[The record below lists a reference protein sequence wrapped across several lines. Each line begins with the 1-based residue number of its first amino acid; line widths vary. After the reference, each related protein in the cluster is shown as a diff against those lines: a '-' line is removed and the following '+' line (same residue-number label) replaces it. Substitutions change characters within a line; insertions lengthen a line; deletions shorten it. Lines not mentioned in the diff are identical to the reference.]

1 MRGGTQKIHLV
12 KLSARKTVMPDGLAR
27 GMNID
32 KFVFIKTTKEQ
43 NHIMKTIL
51 LIGSLSFLAVLVAG
65 CSKSSPTS
73 SNGSGTFQVNMIDS
87 PGAFDAVNIV
97 VDSVQAHIA
106 SSDTTSGWV
115 TLNSTGGTYDLLQL
129 VNGVSAV
136 IGKAAV
142 PAGTYSQVRLFIGSG
157 SDVVI
162 GGVSYPLTIPSGVQS
177 GLKLNVD
184 ATIQSN
190 ITYILTLDFNVNQS
204 IVVTGNP
211 LSGQFILKP
220 VIRVVTTA
228 SNGAIAGIVL
238 PDSSRPSITAF
249 SSSDTVS
256 TVADTS
262 GKFTVGYLPSGSYS
276 LSIVPADTTLNDTMI
291 TNVSVTNGQTTNVGT
306 VTLTNK

>member
-1 MRGGTQKIHLV
+1 MKI
-12 KLSARKTVMPDGLAR
+12 
-27 GMNID
+27 
-32 KFVFIKTTKEQ
+32 
-43 NHIMKTIL
+43 IL

-73 SNGSGTFQVNMIDS
+73 PGGSGTFQVNMIDS

-97 VDSVQAHIA
+97 VDSVQAHIT
-106 SSDTTSGWV
+106 SSDTASGWV

-129 VNGVSAV
+129 VNGASAV

-142 PAGTYSQVRLFIGSG
+142 PAGTYSQLRLFIGSG
-157 SDVVI
+157 SDVVV
-162 GGVSYPLTIPSGVQS
+162 GGSSYPLTIPSGMQS

-184 ATIQSN
+184 ATIQSD
-190 ITYILTLDFNVNQS
+190 ITYVLTLDFNVNQS

-211 LSGQFILKP
+211 LGGQFILKP
-220 VIRVVTTA
+220 VIRVVSTP

-249 SSSDTVS
+249 NSSDTVS

-262 GKFTVGYLPSGSYS
+262 GKFTVGYLPSGSYT
-276 LSIVPADTTLNDTMI
+276 LSIVPADTALNDTTI
-291 TNVSVTNGQTTNVGT
+291 SNVSVTNGQTTNVGT
-306 VTLTNK
+306 ITLSNR